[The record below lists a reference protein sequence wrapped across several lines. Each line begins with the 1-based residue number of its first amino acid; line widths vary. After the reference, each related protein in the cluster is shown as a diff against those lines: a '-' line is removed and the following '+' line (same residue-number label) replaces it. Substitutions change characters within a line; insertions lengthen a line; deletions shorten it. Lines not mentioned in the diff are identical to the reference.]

1 MKTFLRTIQYVS
13 KNIENLSAQ
22 TDMIRKISGKKQRVY
37 LARRT
42 HKRIQNCEK
51 ARLIPQLP
59 CLAHYKSKSENVIT
73 NNAGTKGQGAHYGK
87 HKKTEN

>member
-22 TDMIRKISGKKQRVY
+22 TDINRKILEKKTKRVY

-42 HKRIQNCEK
+42 HKSIQNFEK
-51 ARLIPQLP
+51 ARLVPQLP

-73 NNAGTKGQGAHYGK
+73 NNAGT
-87 HKKTEN
+87 N